1 MAVNGATGEV
11 QPFIDDSMLDKA
23 GPPEVSKR
31 VIIES
36 PYGAADATGV
46 AANVAYLQ
54 RCIRHAVLVC
64 GESPYASH
72 QMLTQALDDRN
83 TSERNAGIEAGFL
96 WRYAAAAEIAKALEL
111 SVDVVRLAAIGS
123 TYKWVKASAVE
134 TEAAPASGRERP
146 PHRRRAPR
154 RCRLTRGRGRRP

>member
-96 WRYAAAAEIAKALEL
+96 WRYAAEMTAVYLDRGLSRGMVLGIQDALKKNRPVEL
-111 SVDVVRLAAIGS
+111 RAFDEVSADVALRLEVLGLPIVRVADA
-123 TYKWVKASAVE
+123 
-134 TEAAPASGRERP
+134 
-146 PHRRRAPR
+146 
-154 RCRLTRGRGRRP
+154 